1 MQYLSYFCYCQ
12 NISEIWF
19 QYLVYYTIHTC
30 NTYDNRYTEIST
42 SDIYDIFFHCERNT
56 VWLLWRW
63 LSKKIHGNQKCMD
76 TYQQNHVYFVNIAC
90 KYIMV
95 IMLITTNFVRTVNLF
110 ICVLNTIPGEVTTH
124 SISLIFI

>member
-1 MQYLSYFCYCQ
+1 
-12 NISEIWF
+12 
-19 QYLVYYTIHTC
+19 
-30 NTYDNRYTEIST
+30 
-42 SDIYDIFFHCERNT
+42 
-56 VWLLWRW
+56 
-63 LSKKIHGNQKCMD
+63 MD